1 MESVAA
7 HYNIHDS
14 TASSAFFILQWG
26 RLSDRIGRR
35 PVLLVGLTGL
45 AVSMLCFGF
54 AKSFPAI
61 VISRVIAGA
70 LNGNV
75 GVSKTVVSSLSFS
88 VVVAHLG

>member
-1 MESVAA
+1 MEFMGVQ
-7 HYNIHDS
+7 YNIHNFA
-14 TASSAFFILQWG
+14 ASSAFCILQWG

-45 AVSMLCFGF
+45 AISMLCFGF
-54 AKSFPAI
+54 AKSFPAV

-88 VVVAHLG
+88 VVVAQLG